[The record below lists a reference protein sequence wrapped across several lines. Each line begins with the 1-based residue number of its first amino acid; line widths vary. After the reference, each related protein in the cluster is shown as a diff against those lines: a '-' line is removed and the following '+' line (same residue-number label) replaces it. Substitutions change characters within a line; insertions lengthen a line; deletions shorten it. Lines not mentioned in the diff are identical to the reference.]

1 MDRPKDLIPSTEA
14 RAMLGVSPTKMA
26 QMLRD
31 RVLPYWS
38 NLLDNRQ
45 KLVSRNDVEA
55 LLQQRAKEAA

>member
-1 MDRPKDLIPSTEA
+1 MERPKDLIPSTEA
-14 RAMLGVSPTKMA
+14 RTMLGVSPTKMA

-45 KLVSRNDVEA
+45 KLVSRSDIEA
-55 LLQQRAKEAA
+55 LLQQRGQEAA